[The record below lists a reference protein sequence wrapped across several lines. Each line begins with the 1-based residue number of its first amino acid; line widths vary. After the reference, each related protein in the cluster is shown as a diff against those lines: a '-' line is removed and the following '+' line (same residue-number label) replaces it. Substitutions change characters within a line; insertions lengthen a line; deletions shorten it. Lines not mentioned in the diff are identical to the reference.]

1 MIKLACVC
9 MLFVSCSVNAMQSK
23 QEIIDYCTRQMLVV
37 GGNKLVLFCI
47 EQELEA
53 KKKIEELTNADA
65 R

>member
-1 MIKLACVC
+1 